1 MEIQIIF
8 ISLWKYII
16 EEIFLVWR
24 LIPMYGRIIKID
36 KETATIL
43 TDENRVIVV
52 NPLFLPINFMSG
64 DIVELAGDKIVL
76 R

>member
-1 MEIQIIF
+1 
-8 ISLWKYII
+8 
-16 EEIFLVWR
+16 
-24 LIPMYGRIIKID
+24 MYGRIIKID